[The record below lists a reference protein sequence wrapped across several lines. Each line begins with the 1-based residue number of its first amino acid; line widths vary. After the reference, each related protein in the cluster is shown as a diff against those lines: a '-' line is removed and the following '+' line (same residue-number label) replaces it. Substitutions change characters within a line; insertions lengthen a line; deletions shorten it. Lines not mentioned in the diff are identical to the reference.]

1 MKKAV
6 YLGLSLC
13 IALGLASCKSAE
25 SQYKKAF
32 EKAKQME
39 LAESQQEP
47 VTDVVEVVEEPQTA
61 PVATTTQAKPVEKAA
76 APVEKQEKVEVIG
89 NGTLKKF
96 SVVCGSFGLKPN
108 AESLRDYLISEG
120 YNALVVFN
128 PSIAMYRVITSSFDT
143 REEAVAARE
152 DLKAKYPTREDFKGS
167 WLLIAQ

>member
-1 MKKAV
+1 MKKVV
-6 YLGLSLC
+6 YLGLGLC
-13 IALGLASCKSAE
+13 IALSFASCKSGE
-25 SQYKKAF
+25 SAYKKAY

-47 VTDVVEVVEEPQTA
+47 VTDVVEVVEKQETVPAT
-61 PVATTTQAKPVEKAA
+61 PVKPAEKVA
-76 APVEKQEKVEVIG
+76 APVEKQEKVEVVG
-89 NGTLKKF
+89 NGTLKKY
-96 SVVCGSFGLKPN
+96 SVVCGSFGLKTN
-108 AESLRDYLISEG
+108 AESLRDYLIGEG

-152 DLKAKYPTREDFKGS
+152 NLKARYPNRDDFKGS